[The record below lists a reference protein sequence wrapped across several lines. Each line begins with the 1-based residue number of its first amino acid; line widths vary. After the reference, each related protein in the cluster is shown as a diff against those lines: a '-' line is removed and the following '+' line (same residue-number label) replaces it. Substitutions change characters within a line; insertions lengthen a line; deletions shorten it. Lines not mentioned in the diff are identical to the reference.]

1 MSEKLP
7 MRTSNSAS
15 PARSLC
21 PAARIATSLALA
33 ALSTSVSFAVSFDW
47 HGLTGSFDSTLSAGG
62 IYRLQAPNP
71 EFYGLANG
79 GQQNSVNA
87 DDGNLNYDKG
97 WASQVVK
104 GTHDLELRYNNFGA
118 FVRGTYFYD
127 VENKD
132 ADRART
138 PLSDDALDRVGSD
151 AQSLDMYVRGQ
162 FEVAG
167 RSLDLRFG
175 RQVLSLGESTFIPN
189 GINVINPVD
198 VSRLRVP
205 GSELREALL
214 PINMVKAAVGLT
226 DTLSLEAFWLLE
238 FRRTE
243 IDPAGTYFSSNDF
256 ATRGGRNVYL
266 AFGALSDQQPLG
278 GIPRDLDH
286 EGNNYTQ
293 YGANLKLSVPALAD
307 TEFGL
312 FFANYHSRLPVIS
325 AVTPTGPINT
335 NLTGPLTAVF
345 MRAGLDQTTAAAQAT
360 GLFQIIVLAQT
371 NPGALTPTQI
381 ATLNAPQSQA
391 AIAGAR
397 QIALLTA
404 AATGRYFIEYPENIR
419 MLGLSFNTSL
429 DSLGVAWQG
438 EASYKHGVPLQVDD
452 VELLFATLSALDTTG
467 GTNFGASNQLGNYR
481 GQYRVYVPGF
491 KREDVWS
498 VQSTMTKV
506 FGPML
511 RANQLTV
518 LGEVGAIYVPDLPS
532 QNALRFDGSGTFTGG
547 SQAMMNSAGF
557 STVPATPTAAFADD
571 LSWGYQLLA
580 RLDYN
585 NLFSGVNLAPSV
597 AFTHDVR
604 GNTPLPLGNFIEDR
618 KSLNVAAEFTWQ
630 NAWSL
635 EIRYVNFF
643 GGGRYNLLA
652 DRDYASTTVKY
663 SF

>member
-1 MSEKLP
+1 MRISKSLP
-7 MRTSNSAS
+7 AISRRPVAALFFSSALTS
-15 PARSLC
+15 
-21 PAARIATSLALA
+21 TALA
-33 ALSTSVSFAVSFDW
+33 VTFDW
-47 HGLTGSFDSTLSAGG
+47 QGLSGSFDSTFSVGG
-62 IYRLQAPNP
+62 IYRLDGPDP
-71 EFYGLANG
+71 EFYGTANG
-79 GQQNSVNA
+79 GQQNSVNT

-97 WASQVVK
+97 WASQAFK
-104 GTHDLELRYNNFGA
+104 GTHDLELKYKNFGA

-127 VENKD
+127 RENEND
-132 ADRART
+132 ERERT
-138 PLSDDALDRVGSD
+138 PLSEEALDRVGKG
-151 AQSLDMYVRGQ
+151 AQWLDMYVRGQ

-167 RSLDLRFG
+167 RALDLRLG

-189 GINVINPVD
+189 GINVVNPVD

-214 PINMVKAAVGLT
+214 PVNMAKAALGLT
-226 DTLSLEAFWLLE
+226 ENLSLEAFWLLE

-243 IDPAGTYFSSNDF
+243 IDPAGSYFSTNDF

-266 AFGALSDQQPLG
+266 GFGALSDQQQLG
-278 GIPRDLDH
+278 SIPRDLDH

-293 YGANLKLSVPALAD
+293 YGANLRLSVPALAD

-335 NLTGPLTAVF
+335 NLTNPLTQVF
-345 MRAGLDQTTAAAQAT
+345 IRTGSDPATAAAQAS
-360 GLFQIIVLAQT
+360 GLFSLIVLAQT
-371 NPGALTPTQI
+371 NPGALTPGQI
-381 ATLNAPQSQA
+381 TTLNAPQTQA

-438 EASYKHGVPLQVDD
+438 EISYKHGVPLQVDD
-452 VELLFATLSALDTTG
+452 VELLFATLSAVDTPG
-467 GTNFGASNQLGNYR
+467 GSNFGANNQLGNYR
-481 GQYRVYVPGF
+481 GQFQTYVPGF

-498 VQSTMTKV
+498 AQTTMTKI

-511 RANQLTV
+511 RASQLTV
-518 LGEVGAIYVPDLPS
+518 LGEVGAVYVPDLPDK
-532 QNALRFDGSGTFTGG
+532 NTLRFDGAGTFTSG
-547 SQAMMNSAGF
+547 SQAAMNGAGF
-557 STVPATPTAAFADD
+557 STFPATPLDAFADD
-571 LSWGYQLLA
+571 FSWGYQLLA

-585 NLFSGVNLAPSV
+585 NLFRGVNMSPSV
-597 AFTHDVR
+597 AFVHDVS
-604 GNTPLPLGNFIEDR
+604 GNTPLPLGNFVEDR
-618 KSLNVAAEFTWQ
+618 KSINVAAEFTWQ

-635 EIRYVNFF
+635 EFRYVNFF
-643 GGGRYNLLA
+643 GGGPNNLLA